1 MEVNIFGEGAVGY
14 KNIVKSSSSQD
25 FFLYKKYKN
34 YAVCTVADGHSMD
47 VFKYSHIGSYLACQS
62 VFEIL
67 KTYKLNEDIE
77 KGEQN
82 FICDLKNK
90 KVQNDIKNKWRD
102 LVYREF
108 YKRNYKVYKLDY
120 MLFGTTLSF
129 VIFLKEY
136 IVFFNLGDSSILI
149 KEDKDYVNVFKN
161 NNFKFVN
168 SLALYN
174 CEEKMQYSILKMN
187 KDFKLVISTDGF
199 INSFETYQKLKSEL
213 DRTFQI
219 LEKDIFSN
227 RYLRNIYKKH
237 LSNISKYGSK
247 DDISIIYIY
256 N

>member
-161 NNFKFVN
+161 I
-168 SLALYN
+168 
-174 CEEKMQYSILKMN
+174 ET
-187 KDFKLVISTDGF
+187 KL
-199 INSFETYQKLKSEL
+199 
-213 DRTFQI
+213 
-219 LEKDIFSN
+219 
-227 RYLRNIYKKH
+227 
-237 LSNISKYGSK
+237 
-247 DDISIIYIY
+247 
-256 N
+256 

>member
-90 KVQNDIKNKWRD
+90 KVQKN
-102 LVYREF
+102 
-108 YKRNYKVYKLDY
+108 
-120 MLFGTTLSF
+120 
-129 VIFLKEY
+129 I
-136 IVFFNLGDSSILI
+136 
-149 KEDKDYVNVFKN
+149 
-161 NNFKFVN
+161 
-168 SLALYN
+168 
-174 CEEKMQYSILKMN
+174 
-187 KDFKLVISTDGF
+187 
-199 INSFETYQKLKSEL
+199 
-213 DRTFQI
+213 
-219 LEKDIFSN
+219 
-227 RYLRNIYKKH
+227 
-237 LSNISKYGSK
+237 
-247 DDISIIYIY
+247 
-256 N
+256 